1 MFEHRII
8 EKKWQDYW
16 HKNKV
21 FQTTETSKKK
31 VYILDMF
38 PYPSASGLHLG
49 HPIGYTA
56 SDIVA
61 RFKRLNGFDVL
72 HPMGW
77 DAFGLPAEQYAIKTG
92 NHPGDFT
99 KENIENFKKQI
110 ISFGFSYDWDKE
122 INTSDPEFY
131 EQTQWIFKLL
141 YKANLAEIREVEVN
155 WCPELGTVLANEE
168 LKRDKDGSF
177 VSERG
182 GFPVVLKKMKQWVLK
197 ITEYAQKLLDGL
209 DDVNFPLS
217 LKTLQRKWIGKSEG
231 WKIKFQFDGKDDFL
245 EIFTTRIETF
255 YGVSFI
261 AISPLHNLAQ
271 ELAKEN
277 KEINQFIEQN
287 SFLSPK
293 LQSEKNG
300 IFTGLYV
307 KHPLNSRKIPVYIA
321 NYVLNDYAN
330 SAIMGVP
337 AHNLNDLEFSQI
349 FKIDYITVIN
359 FENFLINSDEFSGLN
374 IEQASNSIFAKLKLM
389 NLAEKSTTFRL
400 KDWVFSRQRYWGEPF
415 PVYFDE
421 TGKIYLEEKIVEL
434 PHIDKITPSGDGQSP
449 LASIKDWVF
458 FEKDGKNYR
467 RETNTMPQWAGSSWY
482 YLAFI
487 LKEKGKNYLK
497 LDSETAFEKFKK
509 WLPVDLYI
517 GGQEHAVG
525 HLIYSR
531 FWHKV
536 LFEAGIVPNSE
547 PFDKIIHQGMLLGS
561 DGQKMSK
568 SKGNTINP
576 NQVIDQYGADT
587 IRIFLMFM
595 GPIGDSRIWD
605 EYGVK
610 SIYNWIQRVI
620 RTILDDYEI
629 DSSLENDY
637 EFTYFF
643 NNFVS
648 EITNLIENFKFNV
661 AISKLMVY
669 INFLNKQEA
678 IPSKKYLTDFLI
690 IFSIF
695 APHIAEELLEKLGK
709 KPLHFQSWPEFDES
723 KIVKN
728 TYNLPVSINGKNRSI
743 LKLNELQSKEEII
756 EIAKKDSKIRK
767 YLENIEIIKVIFVPK
782 KILNFIVK
790 NK

>member
-1 MFEHRII
+1 MLDHRAI

-16 HKNKV
+16 YKNKV
-21 FQTTETSKKK
+21 FKTTETSRKKA
-31 VYILDMF
+31 YILDMF

-92 NHPGDFT
+92 NHPGEFT
-99 KENIENFKKQI
+99 KRNIENFKKQI

-131 EQTQWIFKLL
+131 VQTQWIFKLL

-168 LKRDKDGSF
+168 LKREKNGAL

-182 GFPVVLKKMKQWVLK
+182 NFPVILKKMKQWVLK

-209 DDVNFPLS
+209 DQVDFPDS
-217 LKTLQRKWIGKSEG
+217 LKTLQKKWIGKSKG
-231 WKIKFQFDGKDDFL
+231 WKIKFLIEKTGEFL
-245 EIFTTRIETF
+245 EIFTTKIETF
-255 YGVSFI
+255 YGVSFL
-261 AISPLHNLAQ
+261 ALAPLHNFAQ
-271 ELAKEN
+271 KLAKNNE
-277 KEINQFIEQN
+277 KISQFIEQN
-287 SFLSPK
+287 SFSSPK
-293 LQSEKNG
+293 LQSKMTG
-300 IFTGLYV
+300 IFTGLYAI
-307 KHPLNSRKIPVYIA
+307 HPLNSSKIPIYIT
-321 NYVLNDYAN
+321 NYVLNNYAT

-337 AHNLNDLEFSQI
+337 AHNLADLEFAQI
-349 FKIDYITVIN
+349 FQIDYVKVIN
-359 FENFLINSDEFSGLN
+359 QENLLINSAEFSGLT
-374 IEQASNSIFAKLKLM
+374 IKEGANSIFNKLNSM
-389 NLAEKSTTFRL
+389 NLVQKTTIFRL

-421 TGKIYLEEKIVEL
+421 KGKIYLEEKIVEL
-434 PHIDKITPSGDGQSP
+434 PHTDKIMPSGDGQSP

-458 FEKDGKNYR
+458 FEKNGKYYR
-467 RETNTMPQWAGSSWY
+467 RETNTMPQWSGSSWY

-487 LKEKGKNYLK
+487 LKEKDKYLP
-497 LDSETAFEKFKK
+497 LDSKIAYDKFKK

-536 LFEAGIVPNSE
+536 LFDAGIVPNSE
-547 PFDKIIHQGMLLGS
+547 PFQKIIHQGMLLGS

-576 NQVIDQYGADT
+576 TEMIDKFGADT

-595 GPIGDSRIWD
+595 GPIGDLRLWD
-605 EYGVK
+605 ENGVV
-610 SIYNWIQRVI
+610 SIFNWIQRVQ
-620 RTILDDYEI
+620 RTILANYEI
-629 DSSLENDY
+629 DPELEKDY

-643 NNFVS
+643 NNFVF
-648 EITNLIENFKFNV
+648 EITNLIETFKFNV

-669 INFLNKQEA
+669 INFLNKKQK
-678 IPSKKYLTDFLI
+678 IPSKNYLTDFLI
-690 IFSIF
+690 IFSVF
-695 APHIAEELLEKLGK
+695 APHTAEELLEKLGQ
-709 KPLHFQSWPEFDES
+709 KPLNFQIWPQFDRS
-723 KIVKN
+723 KIFKN
-728 TYNLPVSINGKNRSI
+728 TFHLPVSINGKNRGI
-743 LKLNELQSKEEII
+743 LELTDEKSQEEII
-756 EIAKKDSKIRK
+756 EIAKKDYKIRN
-767 YLENIEIIKVIFVPK
+767 YLQNKQIIKVIYIPR
-782 KILNFIVK
+782 KILNFILK
-790 NK
+790 NN